1 MILAASASTVRAG
14 PESADAPDFG
24 CWGSWNQHT
33 CETIV
38 SGTEGTDL
46 LHGDRDS
53 NHLKGHGGSD
63 HLFGYAGNDH
73 LHGGA
78 GNDHLHGG
86 AGNDRLFGGGGNDWP
101 WGGWGN
107 DRLLNST
114 SPQETMNAASIW
126 RLPILRDD
134 LACRFGGRTTASGC
148 TG

>member
-1 MILAASASTVRAG
+1 MTRTSAAATMILVASASAVCAG
-14 PESADAPDFG
+14 PDNAAAPDFG

-38 SGTEGTDL
+38 SGTEGTDF

-53 NHLKGHGGSD
+53 NHLKGHGG
-63 HLFGYAGNDH
+63 
-73 LHGGA
+73 
-78 GNDHLHGG
+78 
-86 AGNDRLFGGGGNDWP
+86 NDRLFGGGGNDWL

-107 DRLLNST
+107 DRLLEST
-114 SPQETMNAASIW
+114 SPQKIVNASSIW

-148 TG
+148 IG